1 MDTFGAKNLK
11 NMPRYVVVH
20 WGCKR
25 IEFRYTN
32 FNYQSLYLV
41 LFYDFI
47 FIKIN
52 IVLQEDIAC
61 TLKILCTTRW
71 YFLKW
76 NLVCMVTKHRKVS
89 IQKLVGIYILTTI
102 LKKKVSSRE
111 LLFGPTSMST
121 CRRCIVVYLVA
132 RHAAKAIKAGMAS
145 VGLSAKAAPP
155 Y

>member
-1 MDTFGAKNLK
+1 M
-11 NMPRYVVVH
+11 Y
-20 WGCKR
+20 
-25 IEFRYTN
+25 
-32 FNYQSLYLV
+32 
-41 LFYDFI
+41 
-47 FIKIN
+47 
-52 IVLQEDIAC
+52 IVR
-61 TLKILCTTRW
+61 TLKILCTRW

-132 RHAAKAIKAGMAS
+132 WHAAKAIKAGMAFREGRS
-145 VGLSAKAAPP
+145 PLLDIYRGGPFMASKSQGTKKSKNRTIKKHLCTISRKNNIS